1 VEGAGTNYLFA
12 LATLAM
18 TFAGFC
24 AIVIVLRQAI
34 GKGLSGFH
42 VLLTSLYLEAGL
54 ATTAFCMLPP
64 LLALCGIPLPAVW
77 RTSSGVI
84 MVVILLYGWT
94 YPRRRHVKTLDRL
107 PPHRWLPIVIGSA
120 LVIMGLLANVLGVA
134 FEPCVGPVAVAA
146 TWTLG
151 CGAIIFVLA
160 LDEFWRS
167 PQRDH

>member
-1 VEGAGTNYLFA
+1 MEGAGANYLYA

-42 VLLTSLYLEAGL
+42 VLLTSVYLEAGL

-64 LLALCGIPLPAVW
+64 LLALCGVPQDAVW
-77 RTSSGVI
+77 RASSGI
-84 MVVILLYGWT
+84 IIAAILLYGWA
-94 YPRRRHVKTLDRL
+94 YPRRRRVKTLDRL
-107 PPHRWLPIVIGSA
+107 PLQRWLPIAIGSA
-120 LVIMGLLANVLGVA
+120 VVMIGLLANMLGVPY
-134 FEPCVGPVAVAA
+134 EPCVGPVAVAA

-160 LDEFWRS
+160 FDEFWEH
-167 PQRDH
+167 PQRDD